1 VSATTLTLSAAK
13 PTGSFTL
20 MASATGSKVAWSIT
34 EASGLGQVTVSPLS
48 GSLSAGQSATVNLTL
63 SSPLALKAQANPG
76 LSLQGCTTCTLTI
89 DPGGIVVTVDIVVGD
104 SGTSRALG
112 SAGLPG
118 RPALA
123 GRLVD

>member
-1 VSATTLTLSAAK
+1 
-13 PTGSFTL
+13 
-20 MASATGSKVAWSIT
+20 
-34 EASGLGQVTVSPLS
+34 VSPLS

-104 SGTSRALG
+104 NGSGAL
-112 SAGLPG
+112 SPAGLPG